1 LLLPTYQAA
10 KFLEQFQKE
19 QVMNLQLTGHHLEI
33 TPALRDYVQ
42 NKLTRISNHFDHV
55 IDVKVTMSV
64 EKLAQ
69 KVEAT
74 LHVPGN
80 DLHAECADE
89 NMYSAID
96 MLTDKL
102 DRQVVKHKEK
112 HGDHHKTNGA
122 VKHQH
127 VEQPPTVN

>member
-1 LLLPTYQAA
+1 
-10 KFLEQFQKE
+10 
-19 QVMNLQLTGHHLEI
+19 MNLQLTGLHLEV
-33 TPALRDYVQ
+33 TPALRDYVTS
-42 NKLTRISNHFDHV
+42 KLTRISNHFDHV
-55 IDVKVTMSV
+55 IDVKVTLSV

-80 DLHAECADE
+80 DLHAACTDE

-102 DRQVVKHKEK
+102 DRQVLKHKEK
-112 HGDHHKTNGA
+112 NGDHHKSNGA
-122 VKHQH
+122 VKHQ
-127 VEQPPTVN
+127 VAEE

>member
-1 LLLPTYQAA
+1 
-10 KFLEQFQKE
+10 
-19 QVMNLQLTGHHLEI
+19 MNLQLTGHHLEI
-33 TPALRDYVQ
+33 TPALREYLMS
-42 NKLTRISNHFDHV
+42 KFARISNHFDHV

-80 DLHAECADE
+80 ELHAACTDE

-112 HGDHHKTNGA
+112 LGDHHKLGGG
-122 VKHQH
+122 VKHQLAS
-127 VEQPPTVN
+127 

>member
-1 LLLPTYQAA
+1 
-10 KFLEQFQKE
+10 
-19 QVMNLQLTGHHLEI
+19 MNLQITGHHLEI
-33 TPALRDYVQ
+33 TPALREYVQ
-42 NKLTRISNHFDHV
+42 GKFARLSQHFDHV

-64 EKLAQ
+64 EKLVQ

-80 DLHAECADE
+80 DLHAECTDE

-102 DRQVVKHKEK
+102 DRQVLRHKEK
-112 HGDHHKTNGA
+112 QTDHHKSNGA
-122 VKHQH
+122 VKHQAL
-127 VEQPPTVN
+127 E

>member
-1 LLLPTYQAA
+1 
-10 KFLEQFQKE
+10 
-19 QVMNLQLTGHHLEI
+19 MNLQLTGLHLEI
-33 TPALRDYVQ
+33 TPAMRDYVTS
-42 NKLTRISNHFDHV
+42 KLARISSHFDHV

-80 DLHAECADE
+80 DLHAACEDN

-112 HGDHHKTNGA
+112 NADHHKTNGA
-122 VKHQH
+122 VKHQ
-127 VEQPPTVN
+127 VIQ